1 MKEIKRILKEQKKE
15 EIYQEFAY
23 FLGSDFEKKGRK
35 NSKKFVFIV
44 KLIINNTIVDWMNF
58 IWEFGDNYKHNS

>member
-1 MKEIKRILKEQKKE
+1 MKEIKRILKGQKKE

-35 NSKKFVFIV
+35 NSIKFVFIV
-44 KLIINNTIVDWMNF
+44 KLIMNNTIVDWMNF
-58 IWEFGDNYKHNS
+58 IWEFCDNY